1 MPAEQ
6 SNMDNLS
13 LSGTLAVAGAATF
26 STPIT
31 KANINAS
38 VRRQRMTIPLSPV
51 TGAAADSTNYSGW
64 FFPGVACT
72 VTGISLITDT
82 PPTVGTDV
90 FTAKKAS
97 SAGTTM
103 LSAASYNCNSL
114 VANTGTPMALTTT
127 AADLQLTA
135 TQGAHLRYAAGV
147 QTVDLINL
155 FATVEYEVTDS

>member
-13 LSGTLAVAGAATF
+13 LSGSLAVTGLATF
-26 STPIT
+26 STPI
-31 KANINAS
+31 KKDNLNAS
-38 VRRQRMTIPLSPV
+38 VKRQRMIVPLAPI

-72 VTGISLITDT
+72 VTGIALIVET

-90 FTAKKAS
+90 FTAKKGS
-97 SAGTTM
+97 SSGNTM

-114 VANTGTPMALTTT
+114 VANTGQPMTLTTNAT
-127 AADLQLTA
+127 DLQLTA

-147 QTVDLINL
+147 QTVDAINMSVV
-155 FATVEYEVTDS
+155 VEYEVTDA